1 MPKILVI
8 PPKLLKKKN
17 YQAMIFNLIRGQ
29 EGTFIFRNLFAKLDN
44 GTEVDLLDS
53 GRLSCAVTVSG
64 ILLLNGL
71 IGGMHATVDSTEK
84 DMLKNGWA
92 ELEPGKDWLN
102 TPWQEIKPLLK
113 NKIGAVIVWEKQT
126 DKKGIEYS
134 HIGFY
139 ADDDFAISN
148 DSATH
153 RVPMKHHITFGLPG
167 HTGFRRIE
175 KIYWHSE
182 LDAD

>member
-1 MPKILVI
+1 
-8 PPKLLKKKN
+8 
-17 YQAMIFNLIRGQ
+17 MIFNLIRGQ

-44 GTEVDLLDS
+44 GAGAEVDLLDN
-53 GRLSCAVTVSG
+53 GRLGCAVSLSG

-92 ELEPGKDWLN
+92 ELEPGKDWFN
-102 TPWQEIKPLLK
+102 KPWQEIKPLLK

-126 DKKGIEYS
+126 DKEGIEYS

-153 RVPMKHHITFGLPG
+153 RMPMKHHITFGLPG

-175 KIYWHSE
+175 KIYWHPSLNNE
-182 LDAD
+182 